1 MHQGTRIKV
10 PVVCYTSRINKALG
24 LCGIAIIVW
33 LVIEYI
39 VMFKTTDASF
49 SGLHAGLIGLSCR
62 LITGLLGY
70 PEFQDTMQNMEN
82 FIRQVEEMEEERDTN
97 P

>member
-49 SGLHAGLIGLSCR
+49 SGLHAGLIGLSCG

-70 PEFQDTMQNMEN
+70 PGFQNTMRNMEN
-82 FIRQVEEMEEERDTN
+82 FTRLAEEEEGW
-97 P
+97 